1 MNIQQNTFETQEI
14 NFKYI
19 FNTCIRNKRLI
30 STIIFISTFSTII
43 QSLFI
48 KPTFLGTF
56 EIVVK
61 RDNEE
66 VSPAIPE
73 SLASYLPGELNN
85 VNKNATQRLI
95 LISPF
100 VLNPVYDYVKDER
113 IKRGIYSKETT
124 FNGWKNNN
132 LDVKFTEKTNV
143 LTVNYKDKDK
153 TLIFDTL
160 TLISNRYKIY
170 SKSDREKTLN
180 KTIKY
185 LESQKLMME
194 KESFN
199 SREKLNKFSI
209 KHGLGDI
216 DGFFVGKTVN
226 PLMENLTMDRPD
238 SLASQI
244 NTNLPVRQKQGA
256 TSSQRYKQQYNLLEN
271 YESTY
276 IDLSSKLSEN
286 SKTLK
291 ALKNKIDTLKSSLK
305 RPNEIL
311 IKYQEYFKE
320 ASMDENISDS
330 INQRLEFLR
339 LEKIKTP
346 DPWLMI
352 SDPMVFKNKVAPRK
366 ATRALIALLISAIS
380 ATLIAIL
387 KEKKQN
393 FIYELEELKKIIGC
407 KYLETIYI
415 NQSSLSGKIIS
426 NFFDIKESNL
436 NKNFVVANNL
446 FKETSIFKSL
456 VSNKKNI
463 NILNFENL
471 DLIDQKS
478 NIILLVESGEYKHSQ
493 LITINQYISLN
504 KPNFLGWI
512 FIDKNTKFN

>member
-1 MNIQQNTFETQEI
+1 MNIQQNTFESQEI
-14 NFKYI
+14 NFKHI
-19 FNTCIRNKRLI
+19 FNTCIRNKSLI
-30 STIIFISTFSTII
+30 FTIIFISTFSTII

-61 RDNEE
+61 SDTEDGG
-66 VSPAIPE
+66 PAIPE
-73 SLASYLPGELNN
+73 SLVSYLPGDLNN

-100 VLNPVYDYVKDER
+100 VLNPVYDYVRNEK
-113 IKRGIYSKETT
+113 IKRGIPSKETT

-153 TLIFDTL
+153 SIILDTL
-160 TLISNRYKIY
+160 TLISDRYKIY

-185 LESQKLMME
+185 LESQKLIME

-199 SREKLNKFSI
+199 SREKLNRYSI

-216 DGFFVGKTVN
+216 DGFFVGKTDN
-226 PLMENLTMDRPD
+226 PLFEKLPD
-238 SLASQI
+238 SLASQLK
-244 NTNLPVRQKQGA
+244 TNLPVMRKQGA
-256 TSSQRYKQQYNLLEN
+256 ASSQRYKQQYNLLEN

-276 IDLSSKLSEN
+276 IDLSSKLTEN

-291 ALKNKIDTLKSSLK
+291 ALRNKIDTLKSSLK

-320 ASMDENISDS
+320 ASMDENIYDS
-330 INQRLEFLR
+330 IRQRLEFLK

-352 SDPMVFKNKVAPRK
+352 SDPKVFKNKVAPKK
-366 ATRALIALLISAIS
+366 ATRAIIAFLISGIS
-380 ATLIAIL
+380 ATLIAIF

-393 FIYELEELKKIIGC
+393 FIYELEELQKIIGC
-407 KYLETIYI
+407 NYLETIYI

-426 NFFDIKESNL
+426 NFFDIKESNF
-436 NKNFVVANNL
+436 NKNVVVANNL

-456 VSNKKNI
+456 VSHKKNI

-478 NIILLVESGEYKHSQ
+478 NVILIVESGEYKHSQ

-512 FIDKNTKFN
+512 FIDNKTKFN